1 MFMIYK
7 YTYASYIFMIYINHI
22 HIHITYVSYIW
33 MLLRKK
39 ILSVLTTKI
48 KNDDMWQDGDV
59 GDNSGGSHFAF
70 INVSKQHVV
79 HLKFILCYLSI
90 INQ

>member
-1 MFMIYK
+1 
-7 YTYASYIFMIYINHI
+7 
-22 HIHITYVSYIW
+22 
-33 MLLRKK
+33 
-39 ILSVLTTKI
+39 
-48 KNDDMWQDGDV
+48 MWQDGDV

-70 INVSKQHVV
+70 ISVSNQHVV

>member
-1 MFMIYK
+1 
-7 YTYASYIFMIYINHI
+7 
-22 HIHITYVSYIW
+22 
-33 MLLRKK
+33 MLWKRLNQNDNYQNNT
-39 ILSVLTTKI
+39 TTKI

-70 INVSKQHVV
+70 ISVSNQHVV